1 MKTLVTYSSKTG
13 NTGKVATAIHQAIPD
28 ADIFP
33 MEQAPDPNDYDLV
46 FAGFWVDKGTAD
58 QKAGEYLHRIC
69 GKPVALFAT
78 LGAYPDSDHARE
90 SLDNAAA
97 LIPSCTVL
105 DRFIC
110 QGAIDP
116 KLISWMSQLPP
127 EHPHAPDAA
136 RIKRWKDAE
145 SHPDE
150 TDLHNARIWAARV
163 YHGDSHTATS
173 AATQTE

>member
-1 MKTLVTYSSKTG
+1 MRTLVTYSSKTG
-13 NTGKVATAIHQAIPD
+13 NTRKVAEAIHQAIPN

-33 MEQAPDPNDYDLV
+33 MEQAPDTDNYDLIFV
-46 FAGFWVDKGTAD
+46 GFWVDKGTAD
-58 QKAGEYLHRIC
+58 DKAGQYLQGLH

-97 LIPSCTVL
+97 LIPSCKVL

-116 KLISWMSQLPP
+116 KLIAWMSQLPP
-127 EHPHAPDAA
+127 EHPHAPDEA
-136 RIKRWKDAE
+136 RVKRWKDAE
-145 SHPDE
+145 SRPDDS
-150 TDLHNARIWAARV
+150 DLHNARTWATAV
-163 YHGDSHTATS
+163 YYGEGHIADTAS
-173 AATQTE
+173 QAG